1 MIKFTVYIPSL
12 FLSSDLPDITIATD
26 HEAVNFRISIYG
38 NTLLEGL
45 YYAFDGNIV
54 VSDVIPLLEH
64 YMSGN
69 TEMNFVDVHL
79 EASSGDETAELD
91 FPVLYCDK
99 LTRLYD
105 PSDWLRENFL
115 TLSHTRRL
123 SPDGYINVSWYAAN
137 REGVMFRVYAT
148 FINDKGLRDTYQYAH
163 SGNGQIAHSNGV
175 LTEYIMLDAL
185 RDLIIERK
193 KIESLILQSVTVR
206 CGNRSATFFIDPA
219 LETNTPIFYLNCFG
233 ITEHIALPRTTT
245 VKVKTDRSLASV
257 GKTSQFYDI
266 STSKEYEVESGP
278 LTSDECIQIEQM
290 LTSPS
295 VRIPFGQDCSKYDTD
310 FDALRSI
317 LITDYTCEFSDTDEQ
332 LNKVKFTWRFADNT
346 PSVDVPTTPGIFN
359 QNFNPTFS

>member
-1 MIKFTVYIPSL
+1 
-12 FLSSDLPDITIATD
+12 
-26 HEAVNFRISIYG
+26 
-38 NTLLEGL
+38 
-45 YYAFDGNIV
+45 
-54 VSDVIPLLEH
+54 
-64 YMSGN
+64 MSGN

-148 FINDKGLRDTYQYAH
+148 FINDKGKRDTYWYAH

-175 LTEYIMLDAL
+175 LTEYVMLSDV
-185 RDLIIERK
+185 RSRIINSK

-310 FDALRSI
+310 FDALRPI
-317 LITDYTCEFSDTDEQ
+317 LITDYTCEFSDTDEK

-346 PSVDVPTTPGIFN
+346 PSVDMPTTPGIFN
-359 QNFNPTFS
+359 EKFNPTFS

>member
-26 HEAVNFRISIYG
+26 HEAVNFRISIG
-38 NTLLEGL
+38 SAVLLEGR
-45 YYAFDGNIV
+45 YYAFNGNIT
-54 VSDVIPLLEH
+54 VSDIVPLIQDNIA
-64 YMSGN
+64 GN
-69 TEMNFVDVHL
+69 IDMNLVDVHL
-79 EASSGDETAELD
+79 EAFDGDESDTLD
-91 FPVLYCDK
+91 FPVLYSNK
-99 LTRLYD
+99 LTGLYD

-175 LTEYIMLDAL
+175 LTEYIMLEAL

-310 FDALRSI
+310 FDALRPI
-317 LITDYTCEFSDTDEQ
+317 LITDYTCEFSDTDEK

-346 PSVDVPTTPGIFN
+346 PSVDMPTTPGIFN

>member
-1 MIKFTVYIPSL
+1 
-12 FLSSDLPDITIATD
+12 
-26 HEAVNFRISIYG
+26 
-38 NTLLEGL
+38 
-45 YYAFDGNIV
+45 
-54 VSDVIPLLEH
+54 
-64 YMSGN
+64 
-69 TEMNFVDVHL
+69 
-79 EASSGDETAELD
+79 
-91 FPVLYCDK
+91 
-99 LTRLYD
+99 
-105 PSDWLRENFL
+105 
-115 TLSHTRRL
+115 
-123 SPDGYINVSWYAAN
+123 
-137 REGVMFRVYAT
+137 MFRVYAT
-148 FINDKGLRDTYQYAH
+148 FINDKGLRDTYQYVH

-233 ITEHIALPRTTT
+233 ITEHIALPRTTM
-245 VKVKTDRSLASV
+245 VKVKTDRSLASA

-310 FDALRSI
+310 FDALRPI
-317 LITDYTCEFSDTDEQ
+317 LITDYTCEFSDTDEK

-346 PSVDVPTTPGIFN
+346 PSVDMPTTPSIFN